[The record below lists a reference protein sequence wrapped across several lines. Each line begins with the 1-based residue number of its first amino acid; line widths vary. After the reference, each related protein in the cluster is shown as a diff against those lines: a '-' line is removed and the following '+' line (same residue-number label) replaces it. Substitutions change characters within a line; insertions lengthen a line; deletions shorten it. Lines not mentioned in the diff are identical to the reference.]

1 MTVSTVSGIGSLTFF
16 SDVLMICWLD
26 FLRGL
31 RDLGLV
37 WCGDNDDDDHDCN
50 EMMTIMSDE
59 MTWE

>member
-1 MTVSTVSGIGSLTFF
+1 
-16 SDVLMICWLD
+16 MICWLD